1 MDAILSRT
9 RSSGSRFKNADIVD
23 RSPPPP
29 RTAVLHLSAALTNV
43 TCTGIAT
50 LTVHSPTYPNPSTR
64 FAHTPLVERR
74 FARFVHYREGRESLY
89 SVAYF
94 CLTELTDAAAGNV
107 KRGPELLLQTRF
119 GSS

>member
-1 MDAILSRT
+1 MDAILST
-9 RSSGSRFKNADIVD
+9 THSIEFRFKKADIVD

-29 RTAVLHLSAALTNV
+29 GSAVLHLSAANTNTNV
-43 TCTGIAT
+43 TCTGTAI

-64 FAHTPLVERR
+64 FAHTPLVERH

-94 CLTELTDAAAGNV
+94 CLTELTDAAAGSV
-107 KRGPELLLQTRF
+107 
-119 GSS
+119 